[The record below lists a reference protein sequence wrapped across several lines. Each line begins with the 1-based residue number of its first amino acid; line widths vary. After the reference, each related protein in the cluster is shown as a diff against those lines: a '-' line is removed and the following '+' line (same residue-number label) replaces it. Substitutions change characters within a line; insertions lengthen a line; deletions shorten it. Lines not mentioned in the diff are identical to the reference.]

1 MRPPDTKNRRP
12 QKNTRAAHDQIEDI
26 PAYGEF
32 SFAASVTAAKAASM
46 TPVKHSVSGR

>member
-12 QKNTRAAHDQIEDI
+12 QKNTRAVHDQIEDM

-32 SFAASVTAAKAASM
+32 SFAASM